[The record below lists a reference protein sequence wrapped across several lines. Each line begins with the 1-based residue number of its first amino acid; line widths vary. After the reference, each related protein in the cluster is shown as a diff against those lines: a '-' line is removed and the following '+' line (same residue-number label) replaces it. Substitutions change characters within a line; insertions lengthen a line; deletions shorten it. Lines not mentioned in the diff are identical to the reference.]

1 MDELE
6 QQLQQQTEGL
16 VWMSESDYPLE
27 PFVWDADDLNPEKIL
42 TRTNHAPDDLL
53 EEKDIDAFFS
63 QATQEKDWQNE
74 EERAEVRRYQRLVN
88 FLKEKLTDLKVYR
101 VGETEV
107 DVYVVGKTPEGKVVG
122 LSTKSIET

>member
-6 QQLQQQTEGL
+6 QQLQRETEGL

-27 PFVWDADDLNPEKIL
+27 PFVWDEADLNPEKIL
-42 TRTNHAPDDLL
+42 TRTNHAPDDPL
-53 EEKDIDAFFS
+53 EEKDVDAFFA
-63 QATQEKDWQNE
+63 QATQEQDWQNE
-74 EERAEVRRYQRLVN
+74 EERAEVRRYQRLLN

-107 DVYVVGKTPEGKVVG
+107 DVYVVGRTPEGKVAG
-122 LSTKSIET
+122 IATKAVET